1 MKAKLLNQCV
11 CLLACW
17 FLCFVHHLFHGFVIV
32 KGTHGLETQFRNIL
46 WWSNLRLRSKICFTW
61 SMGFERKI
69 IVLKL
74 FVANWEDPDFVSAVG
89 LPTALFEASRAF
101 KGPKGLWNRWW
112 KNQLLWICGIWGGH
126 KSQGETYWWF
136 GGIKLQL
143 GILNVFFWLAS
154 PLG

>member
-112 KNQLLWICGIWGGH
+112 KISCCE
-126 KSQGETYWWF
+126 SVAF
-136 GGIKLQL
+136 GVVINPKAKHIGDL
-143 GILNVFFWLAS
+143 GVLNCNLGFWMFFFDWHLR
-154 PLG
+154 